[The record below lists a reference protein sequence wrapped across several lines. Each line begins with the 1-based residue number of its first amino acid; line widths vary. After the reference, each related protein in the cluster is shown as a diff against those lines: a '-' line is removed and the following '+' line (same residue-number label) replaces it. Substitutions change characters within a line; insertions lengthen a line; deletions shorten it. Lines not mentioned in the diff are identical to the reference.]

1 MEDDSYVEG
10 AMISGW
16 QNGCKLQE
24 NTNNSDDCGT
34 MKFFIHKYLTIY
46 FILKMLINQ
55 TSLLSHVSLH
65 VIKFKVYDRY
75 LTIGCRL
82 CCLVPVI
89 NNAGCEHALVRMIIN
104 AMS

>member
-1 MEDDSYVEG
+1 
-10 AMISGW
+10 MISAW
-16 QNGCKLQE
+16 LYGCKLQE

-34 MKFFIHKYLTIY
+34 MKFFIHKYHTVY

-55 TSLLSHVSLH
+55 SSLLSHVFSH
-65 VIKFKVYDRY
+65 VIKFKFYDRY

-89 NNAGCEHALVRMIIN
+89 SNAGCEHAFVYMIIN